1 MDSLNTKGNVKK
13 KWAKRK
19 GNKALL
25 KNSLRF
31 SLTWKRRIKSA
42 TIFVERLKWQIQN
55 HMETSGNSD
64 HIEASQLT
72 YITNQFT
79 GSM

>member
-1 MDSLNTKGNVKK
+1 MDSLNTKGNVKQ

-25 KNSLRF
+25 KTSLRF

-42 TIFVERLKWQIQN
+42 TIFVERLKWQI
-55 HMETSGNSD
+55 
-64 HIEASQLT
+64 
-72 YITNQFT
+72 
-79 GSM
+79 